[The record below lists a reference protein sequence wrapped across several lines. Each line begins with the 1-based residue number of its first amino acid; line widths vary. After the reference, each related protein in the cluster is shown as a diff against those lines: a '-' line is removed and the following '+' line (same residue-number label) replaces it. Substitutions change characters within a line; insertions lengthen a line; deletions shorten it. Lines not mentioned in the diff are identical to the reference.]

1 MQDNARLA
9 DSRVARADESFGQR
23 THLDAAELAVG
34 ASESRFSMRLALP
47 DDDGF
52 GRVIPAGFGRPLRHA
67 PMAARDGRGESGVPT
82 ERGLRLM
89 GESVP
94 GRDKTGQEMAW
105 LASVGDQ
112 RRGKRS
118 GSESVVD
125 RDRLPKRKRKRSS
138 LRWDPDGSIQVMG
151 GSALNPWMEQRGCG
165 DDNRGNETERA
176 RVAPQNAIFNVR
188 VQCDRRR

>member
-23 THLDAAELAVG
+23 TYLDAAELAVG

-52 GRVIPAGFGRPLRHA
+52 GRVIPTGAGRPLRHA

-94 GRDKTGQEMAW
+94 GRDKMGQEMAW

-125 RDRLPKRKRKRSS
+125 RDRLPKRKRSS
-138 LRWDPDGSIQVMG
+138 RRWDPDGSIQVMG
-151 GSALNPWMEQRGCG
+151 DLL
-165 DDNRGNETERA
+165 
-176 RVAPQNAIFNVR
+176 
-188 VQCDRRR
+188 